1 MLAGRAGRPPG
12 AKGLGDPFVH
22 DIVLTFDDNFWGP
35 AYATMR
41 SLCLTSTDP
50 RSLRFHVFHTGLRP
64 DNRAIIQ
71 SIAGDYGAALHL
83 TDLKQSD
90 ILGARIAAFPRIRM
104 KRLNPI
110 VYVRLFLKE
119 LLPAGTAR
127 VLYID
132 ADTFV
137 RNPIENLFAIDMQGK
152 VIAAVL
158 QPDRMHC
165 IAGRD
170 LKARSC
176 FSMAEPYYNVGVM
189 LIDLERYGQIDF
201 IAGIKDL
208 PAEELEQ
215 FYYDQ
220 DILNFVLRGQFLEL
234 DPRWNMQNPEPAHE
248 VFDPHIL
255 HYSSD
260 SRPWWPWTR
269 VAFKRTY
276 RHLMTNAH
284 FYRYRRE
291 QYSRLVKGWLGLH

>member
-1 MLAGRAGRPPG
+1 M
-12 AKGLGDPFVH
+12 H

-50 RSLRFHVFHTGLRP
+50 TALRFHVCHTGLKP
-64 DNRAIIQ
+64 DNLAIIQ
-71 SIAGDYGAALHL
+71 SIARDYGAALHL
-83 TDLKQSD
+83 TDLQKSD

-110 VYVRLFLKE
+110 VYVRLFLSE
-119 LLPAGTAR
+119 LLPAGTKRA
-127 VLYID
+127 LYID

-137 RNPIENLFAIDMQGK
+137 RNPIETLFAIDMKGK

-170 LKARSC
+170 LLARSS
-176 FSMAEPYYNVGVM
+176 FSMAEPYYNAGVM
-189 LIDLERYGQIDF
+189 LIDLERYAQIDF
-201 IAGIKDL
+201 IAGLKDL
-208 PAEELEQ
+208 APAELEQ

-220 DILNFVLRGQFLEL
+220 DILNYVLKGQFLEL

-260 SRPWWPWTR
+260 SRPWWPWAR
-269 VAFKRTY
+269 VAFKQTY

-284 FYRYRRE
+284 YYRYQRE
-291 QYSRLVKGWLGLH
+291 QYWRLLRRLLRLG

>member
-1 MLAGRAGRPPG
+1 MR
-12 AKGLGDPFVH
+12 

-41 SLCLTSTDP
+41 SLCLTSTQP
-50 RSLRFHVFHTGLRP
+50 EALRFHVFHAGLSP
-64 DNRAIIQ
+64 ANRAVID
-71 SIAGDYGAALHL
+71 SIARDYGATLELVDIGRSELL
-83 TDLKQSD
+83 T
-90 ILGARIAAFPRIRM
+90 ARIAGFPPIRM
-104 KRLNPI
+104 KRFNPI
-110 VYVRLFLKE
+110 VYARLFLGE
-119 LLPAGTAR
+119 LLDPEIKR

-137 RNPIENLFAIDMQGK
+137 RNPIEKLFAIDMGGK

-165 IAGRD
+165 LAGTD
-170 LKARSC
+170 LKARSS
-176 FSMAEPYYNVGVM
+176 FSLAEPYFNSGVM
-189 LIDLERYGQIDF
+189 LIDLELYRGVDF
-201 IAGIKDL
+201 AAGL
-208 PAEELEQ
+208 AELSQAELAQ

-220 DILNFVLRGQFLEL
+220 DVLNFVLKGRFLEL
-234 DPRWNMQNPEPAHE
+234 DARWNLQNPEPAHE
-248 VFDPHIL
+248 ALDPHIL

-260 SRPWWPWTR
+260 SRPWWPWAR

-291 QYSRLVKGWLGLH
+291 QYLRLAKGWLGLR

>member
-1 MLAGRAGRPPG
+1 M
-12 AKGLGDPFVH
+12 H

-35 AYATMR
+35 GYATMR
-41 SLCLTSTDP
+41 SLCLTSRDP
-50 RSLRFHVFHTGLRP
+50 KILRFHVFHTGLRP
-64 DNRAIIQ
+64 ENRAPVD
-71 SIAGDYGAALHL
+71 SIATDYGAEVRLIDL
-83 TDLKQSD
+83 TQSD

-110 VYVRLFLKE
+110 VYVRLFLSE
-119 LLPAGTAR
+119 LLPAGTSK

-137 RNPIENLFAIDMQGK
+137 RNPIEDLFATDMQGK

-165 IAGRD
+165 IAGKD
-170 LKARSC
+170 LKTRSV
-176 FSMAEPYYNVGVM
+176 FSMAEPYYNAGVM
-189 LIDLERYGQIDF
+189 LIDLKRYAEIDF

-208 PAEELEQ
+208 PAAELEQ

-220 DILNFVLRGQFLEL
+220 DILNYVLKGQFLAL
-234 DPRWNMQNPEPAHE
+234 DTRWNMQNPEPAHE

-260 SRPWWPWTR
+260 SRPWWPWSR

-284 FYRYRRE
+284 FYRYQRE
-291 QYSRLVKGWLGLH
+291 QYKRLIRRLLRLG